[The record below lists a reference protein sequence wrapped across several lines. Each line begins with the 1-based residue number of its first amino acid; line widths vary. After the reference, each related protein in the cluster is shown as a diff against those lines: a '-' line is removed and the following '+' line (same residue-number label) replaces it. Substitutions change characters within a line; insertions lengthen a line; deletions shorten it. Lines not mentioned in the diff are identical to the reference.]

1 MHPYIFSKFEEIL
14 SQQHFSGPVL
24 EVGAIPNP
32 KALLKLPVLKDYKD
46 KTGINL
52 SGPYNYEGFVIHKGN
67 ANKMDIFPDN
77 HFGLVMCNAMLEHD
91 QFFWKTIAEIN
102 RVTRPGGLV
111 IIGTPGF
118 SVGRFQRFKSRFKKY
133 VWYKKLKTIAALDF
147 IMSSTLTFEVH
158 GNNYGDYYR
167 FSPAAYRE
175 VFFRGYTNVQIISVM
190 KPPRIIGYGYKPEK
204 A

>member
-1 MHPYIFSKFEEIL
+1 MHPHMFKKFGELL
-14 SQQHFSGPVL
+14 SGQEFSGPVL
-24 EVGAIPNP
+24 EVGATPAENT
-32 KALLKLPVLKDYKD
+32 LLNLPVLKNLGE

-52 SGPYNYEGFVIHKGN
+52 SGPHKYDDFTILKCN
-67 ANKMDIFPDN
+67 ANNMDIFPDN

-91 QFFWKTIAEIN
+91 QYFWKTVAEID
-102 RVTRPGGLV
+102 RITRPGGLV

-118 SVGRFQRFKSRFKKY
+118 SVGRFQKFKSTFRKY
-133 VWYKKLKTIAALDF
+133 AWYKKLKSFAPLDF

-175 VFFRGYTNVQIISVM
+175 VFFKGYDNVKIISVM
-190 KPPRIIGYGYKPEK
+190 QPPRIIGYGFKPEK
-204 A
+204 Q